1 MRSFWILCI
10 AFFTIVACKSGSDG
24 DISFKSVYNVQLKG
38 LNKKKGEI
46 SALLVLN
53 NTFTDKDYKVKEV
66 NLDILI
72 DGIDV
77 GTYYSTK
84 TLQVKAQ
91 SELKIP
97 VEYAIDN
104 QKIQNSDGE
113 YASILVVKFDGE
125 IVLTD
130 AQGNEQTV
138 KVKHQESVNPI
149 VSKKEKKSMS
159 NADAAK
165 DDKMRRKEK
174 KEERIQLRKEKLDK
188 MKEKLEK

>member
-1 MRSFWILCI
+1 MRSFLLLCM
-10 AFFTIVACKSGSDG
+10 ACFVLVACKSGSDG
-24 DISFKSVYNVQLKG
+24 EVSFKSVYNVQLKG
-38 LNKKKGEI
+38 LNKKRGEL
-46 SALLVLN
+46 SALVVLDN
-53 NTFTDKDYKVKEV
+53 SFVDKDFKVKEV

-104 QKIQNSDGE
+104 QKIQNSEGE
-113 YASILVVKFDGE
+113 YSSIFVVKFDGE

-130 AQGNEQTV
+130 AQGKEQTV
-138 KVKHQESVNPI
+138 DIKHQESVNPI
-149 VSKKEKKSMS
+149 VSKKEKKSKTEVEES
-159 NADAAK
+159 EE
-165 DDKMRRKEK
+165 DKMTRKEK
-174 KEERIQLRKEKLDK
+174 RELNQQVRKER
-188 MKEKLEK
+188 LEKIKDKREK